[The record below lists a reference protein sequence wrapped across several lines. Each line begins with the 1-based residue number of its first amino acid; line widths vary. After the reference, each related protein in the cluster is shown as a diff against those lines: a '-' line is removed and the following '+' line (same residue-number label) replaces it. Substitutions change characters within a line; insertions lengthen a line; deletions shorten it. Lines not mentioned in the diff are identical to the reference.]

1 MSSAAYSQGYLHTPR
16 APGDFGTHTHTHDPA
31 MFSAV
36 LQECTPQHQ
45 VLHKDTLE
53 YTHQV
58 LTYTHTQECTHQVL
72 TYTHTQECTHQVLH
86 KDIHDGEG
94 GDH

>member
-1 MSSAAYSQGYLHTPR
+1 
-16 APGDFGTHTHTHDPA
+16 

-72 TYTHTQECTHQVLH
+72 H